1 MLDYNNYYMED
12 TSRIIQLPKIA
23 DPRGNLSI
31 IEQIK
36 QIPFVI
42 KRVHWVYDVPGGFD
56 RGGHAYFET
65 EEFIVAL
72 SGSFDVVVDDGVDK
86 KIFQLNRSYFGLYV
100 PKGMWR
106 TMTNFSTNSLALVL
120 SSTEYSEKD
129 YISDFDEYLAWRKDG
144 SKVPTITDAKT
155 SVRLNNPLGK
165 NLVDEGKSVF
175 DCSLCELNKMHDT
188 EGNLTYMYENV
199 HVPFPINRVFYSY
212 DIPGGEDRGAHA
224 HKECHQFL
232 IAASGSFE
240 VVLDDGINKRTVLL
254 NRPFWGLHVPPGI
267 WASEQGFSSGS
278 ICLVL
283 ASHGY
288 DPDDYIRNYDDYLK
302 YLEEKRNQ

>member
-1 MLDYNNYYMED
+1 MANLADSKILN
-12 TSRIIQLPKIA
+12 LPKIA

-36 QIPFVI
+36 QIPFEI
-42 KRVHWVYDVPGGFD
+42 RRTYWIYDVPGGCD
-56 RGGHAYFET
+56 RGGHAYKENQ
-65 EEFIVAL
+65 EFIVAL
-72 SGSFDVVVDDGVDK
+72 SGAFDVVLDDGKEK
-86 KIFQLNRSYFGLYV
+86 KTFSLNRSYMGLYV

-120 SSTEYSEKD
+120 SSTEYDVNDYVMDYDEFLKWSEEEATKTTPAD
-129 YISDFDEYLAWRKDG
+129 YAPMNNVKTMFS
-144 SKVPTITDAKT
+144 AK
-155 SVRLNNPLGK
+155 
-165 NLVDEGKSVF
+165 EGVSVF
-175 DCSLCELNKMHDT
+175 DCSLCQLNKFHDP
-188 EGNLTYMYENV
+188 EGNLTVVSENV

-224 HKECHQFL
+224 HKECHQFI

-240 VVLDDGINKRTVLL
+240 VVLDDGTNKRTVAL

-288 DPDDYIRNYDDYLK
+288 SEEDYIRNYDDFMK
-302 YLEEKRNQ
+302 YVQENNK